1 MAGIVFTVDTG
12 DLNRMS
18 VAVARM
24 IGQYEWIAARAMTEA
39 AKAAKVGIER
49 EILPMIDGGPTA
61 WTRRGLIVKYAR
73 RDDLRAMVGFQYGE
87 GRFEDGA
94 FTRKAQGVAA
104 GRYMGINAR
113 GGDRR
118 PKSSE
123 LQLRRAGLIRQDQFL
138 VPPGSKTKNPGVRLN
153 AQGNLPGGQYQQILS
168 RIKGFSAAGSNQNTT
183 SASKRRQVDYAMIRY
198 LGGRPGNMH
207 TLGATPAFIGRR
219 VGALPKG
226 GTGKGSGKPGR
237 PQTVGYRRGLA
248 PAIWITDQP
257 NYERRF
263 PIQRV
268 AEREFARAFPI
279 QFERAL
285 DKELQFQRSRR

>member
-1 MAGIVFTVDTG
+1 MTGIVFTADTR
-12 DLNRMS
+12 DLDRMS
-18 VAVARM
+18 VAWAHL

-39 AKAAKVGIER
+39 AKIAKAGIQR
-49 EILPMIDGGPTA
+49 EILPMIEGGPTA

-104 GRYMGINAR
+104 GRYIGIHAR

-123 LQLRRAGLIRQDQFL
+123 LQLRRAGLIGQDQFL
-138 VPPGSKTKNPGVRLN
+138 VPPGSKTRNRGVRLN
-153 AQGNLPGGQYQQILS
+153 QHGNLSGGQYQQILS
-168 RIKGFSAAGSNQNTT
+168 RVKGFTTAGSNQNTT
-183 SASKRRQVDYAMIRY
+183 NTSKRRQADYFIMRY
-198 LGGRPGNMH
+198 EGGRPANRH
-207 TLGATPAFIGRR
+207 VLGATPAFIAKRVGRR
-219 VGALPKG
+219 GFKPAL
-226 GTGKGSGKPGR
+226 
-237 PQTVGYRRGLA
+237 
-248 PAIWITDQP
+248 WITDQP
-257 NYERRF
+257 NYERRL
-263 PIQRV
+263 PIRRV

-285 DKELQFQRSRR
+285 TKELEFQRLRR

>member
-1 MAGIVFTVDTG
+1 MAGVTFTVDTG
-12 DLNRMS
+12 QLDQMS
-18 VAVARM
+18 VAVARLF
-24 IGQYEWIAARAMTEA
+24 GQYEWIAARAMTEA
-39 AKAAKVGIER
+39 AKVAKVGIER
-49 EILPMIDGGPTA
+49 EILPMIQGGPTA
-61 WTRRGLIVKYAR
+61 WTRRGLIVKYAS

-87 GRFEDGA
+87 GKWQDSH

-104 GRYMGINAR
+104 GRYMGVNAR

-138 VPPGSKTKNPGVRLN
+138 VPNSKALRLN

-168 RIKGFSAAGSNQNTT
+168 RISGFSTAGSNQNTT
-183 SASKRRQVDYAMIRY
+183 NASKRRQADYFIMRY
-198 LGGRPGNMH
+198 EGGRPANRH
-207 TLGATPAFIGRR
+207 VLGAAPAFIAKRVGRR
-219 VGALPKG
+219 GFVPAL
-226 GTGKGSGKPGR
+226 
-237 PQTVGYRRGLA
+237 
-248 PAIWITDQP
+248 WITDQP

-285 DKELQFQRSRR
+285 AKELQFQRSRR